1 MKNFLAGATVACI
14 LASAEILR
22 ELHTFEVRHYSIPLP
37 KMKKE
42 EKRKVLFLTD
52 LHGKEYGKENRRLIK
67 KIREEKPDYILIGG
81 DMLTRTKKETEQ
93 KALRLF
99 SHLAGICPVYAAN
112 GNHEQK
118 MKENLEDYGSRYEK
132 YKEAVKSTGVH
143 LLENDSVSLHFGEQP
158 VKVTGLEIPLSCYS
172 RVKNTRFCL
181 PIIRPLSHS
190 IGSGGQILC
199 CPDIFMEESSESR
212 ESAALLRRSLS
223 CSQDI
228 PEIYIKKTD
237 IFPLSAKGLGPTRSM
252 SVSLIRQN

>member
-1 MKNFLAGATVACI
+1 
-14 LASAEILR
+14 
-22 ELHTFEVRHYSIPLP
+22 
-37 KMKKE
+37 
-42 EKRKVLFLTD
+42 
-52 LHGKEYGKENRRLIK
+52 
-67 KIREEKPDYILIGG
+67 
-81 DMLTRTKKETEQ
+81 
-93 KALRLF
+93 
-99 SHLAGICPVYAAN
+99 
-112 GNHEQK
+112 

-172 RVKNTRFCL
+172 RVKREELRVSQITKRVGVSEKKNTRFCL
-181 PIIRPLSHS
+181 PTIRPLSHS

-228 PEIYIKKTD
+228 PEICIKKTD

>member
-118 MKENLEDYGSRYEK
+118 MKENLEDYGTRYEK

-143 LLENDSVSLHFGEQP
+143 LLENDSVSLHLGD
-158 VKVTGLEIPLSCYS
+158 S
-172 RVKNTRFCL
+172 R
-181 PIIRPLSHS
+181 
-190 IGSGGQILC
+190 
-199 CPDIFMEESSESR
+199 
-212 ESAALLRRSLS
+212 
-223 CSQDI
+223 
-228 PEIYIKKTD
+228 
-237 IFPLSAKGLGPTRSM
+237 
-252 SVSLIRQN
+252 